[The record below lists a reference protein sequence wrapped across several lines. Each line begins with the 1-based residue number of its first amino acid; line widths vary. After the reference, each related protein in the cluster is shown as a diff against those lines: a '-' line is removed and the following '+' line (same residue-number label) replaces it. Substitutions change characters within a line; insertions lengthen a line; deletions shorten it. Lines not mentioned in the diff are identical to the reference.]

1 MKNIGK
7 QIPNILSGWRLLSF
21 PLVMYFIF
29 TLQREAF
36 ILLLSINLITDILD
50 GLIARVFKLQTN
62 FGARLDSMADM
73 GTYIAAFTAFIYLE
87 WSFVS
92 EKGWAFSMLVFLWIL
107 PQVISLIRFHRLP
120 HFHLWSN
127 KFAGYLQGIFIFTYF
142 NWGNSE
148 LYFWVM
154 WSVSVLAFL
163 EELIVVL
170 YIQQLRSNLKGIF
183 WMMREQGKIA

>member
-1 MKNIGK
+1 MKHIGK
-7 QIPNILSGWRLLSF
+7 QVPNILSGWRLLSF

-29 TLQREAF
+29 THQREAF

-62 FGARLDSMADM
+62 FGARLDSLADM

-87 WSFVS
+87 WPFVS
-92 EKGWAFSMLVFLWIL
+92 SKGWVFSVLIFLWIL
-107 PQVISLIRFHRLP
+107 PQFISLIRFRRPP

-148 LYFWVM
+148 IYFWVM
-154 WSVSVLAFL
+154 WGVSVLAFL
-163 EELIVVL
+163 EELIVV
-170 YIQQLRSNLKGIF
+170 IRIPQLRSNLKGIF

>member
-29 TLQREAF
+29 TNEREAF

-62 FGARLDSMADM
+62 FGARLDSLADM

-87 WSFVS
+87 WNFVS
-92 EKGWAFSMLVFLWIL
+92 EKDWAFSVLIFLWIL
-107 PQVISLIRFHRLP
+107 PQIISLIRFGRPP

-148 LYFWVM
+148 LYFWIM
-154 WSVSVLAFL
+154 WSVSMLAFI
-163 EELIVVL
+163 EELIVV
-170 YIQQLRSNLKGIF
+170 IRIPQLRSNLKGIF
-183 WMMREQGKIA
+183 WMMREQDKIA